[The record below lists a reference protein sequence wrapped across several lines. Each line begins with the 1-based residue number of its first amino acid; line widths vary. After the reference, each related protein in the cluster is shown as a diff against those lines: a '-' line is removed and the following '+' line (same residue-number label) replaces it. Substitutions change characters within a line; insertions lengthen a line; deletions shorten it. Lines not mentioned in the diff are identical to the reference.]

1 MWFIFSSIPQ
11 VNCLLC
17 FTLWS
22 TILNLS
28 ISSLTVFSFL
38 ICLPRNHCATHWSSS
53 PKFSFRSCKL
63 FPVFTFRFYLVW
75 VDFFKYGIR
84 ERSNLIKFC
93 ISMLVFTRPFV
104 EKTIFFFSNGLG
116 TLEKSF
122 DPTYEGLFLDSLFYW
137 SLCPCYWAY
146 CYYCSFVTS
155 FEIRDYETFNC
166 SFSILFWQC
175 GTLENAEVPMNFRI
189 V

>member
-17 FTLWS
+17 FTLWC

-28 ISSLTVFSFL
+28 ISSLSVFSFL

-104 EKTIFFFSNGLG
+104 EKTIFFFLKWSWHPWKVIWPHIRRFISGFFILLIFMPMLLG
-116 TLEKSF
+116 
-122 DPTYEGLFLDSLFYW
+122 
-137 SLCPCYWAY
+137 
-146 CYYCSFVTS
+146 
-155 FEIRDYETFNC
+155 
-166 SFSILFWQC
+166 IL
-175 GTLENAEVPMNFRI
+175 LLL
-189 V
+189 